1 MLSCSLTSQ
10 PASQPHPSL
19 LKLIV
24 YVFWLTP
31 GFSCVCL
38 SFVFDLAAA
47 IPFWSLADA
56 ERKKYWDDAIHMTPD
71 GYDLMGE
78 RIAAH
83 LVELIMPPG
92 RLQPQVNGDRPTK
105 RRRVFKDDDK
115 LFEEEVGDDNL
126 LDQGYYVVR
135 RKDLE

>member
-1 MLSCSLTSQ
+1 MLLLLLLLFLLAGGVWGFWCFFFPSSLADLS
-10 PASQPHPSL
+10 
-19 LKLIV
+19 
-24 YVFWLTP
+24 
-31 GFSCVCL
+31 

-56 ERKKYWDDAIHMTPD
+56 ERERYWDDAIHLTPD

-83 LVELIMPPG
+83 LVDLIMPPG
-92 RLQPQVNGDRPTK
+92 RLQPQVNGHRPNK
-105 RRRVFKDDDK
+105 RKRVFKDDDK